1 MTAISLAVC
10 STLLFSGYAADIHA
24 ILTKGE
30 EEDLQNIPIHL
41 KDIQDVIAECKAAG
55 DDTFK
60 KFLDFNKLMLEFTE
74 KSKMTKERTKAE
86 GYRKIKAGEVELNAE
101 IEKKLVSLTNC
112 IEVLFSLP
120 IQWMKATEFFEQVKS
135 MIDYGMEAMTEDL
148 AQRGESGLKTRQE
161 GIDLSNR
168 KTRTLSRVIISLGH
182 LKNFYLRTNP
192 NFVISRL
199 LN

>member
-24 ILTKGE
+24 IVTKGE
-30 EEDLQNIPIHL
+30 EEDLQNFPIHL

-60 KFLDFNKLMLEFTE
+60 KFLDFNKLMLEFTN
-74 KSKMTKERTKAE
+74 KCKMTKQRTEAE
-86 GYRKIKAGEVELNAE
+86 VEAGEVELNAE

-112 IEVLFSLP
+112 IEVSFSLP
-120 IQWMKATEFFEQVKS
+120 NQWMKLMDFFAQYNT
-135 MIDYGMEAMTEDL
+135 MIDYGMACSIKDL
-148 AQRGESGLKTRQE
+148 AQVGQTGLKTRQE
-161 GIDLSNR
+161 GKDLTGL
-168 KTRTLSRVIISLGH
+168 KTKKLSRVIISLGH

-192 NFVISRL
+192 IL
-199 LN
+199 LFLAC

>member
-24 ILTKGE
+24 IVTKGE
-30 EEDLQNIPIHL
+30 EEDLQNFPIHL
-41 KDIQDVIAECKAAG
+41 KDIQDVVAECKAAG
-55 DDTFK
+55 DDTIE
-60 KFLDFNKLMLEFTE
+60 KFVDFNKLMQEFMKKCQIKKQRTE
-74 KSKMTKERTKAE
+74 AE
-86 GYRKIKAGEVELNAE
+86 VEAGEVELNAE

-168 KTRTLSRVIISLGH
+168 KTKTFSRVIISLGH
-182 LKNFYLRTNP
+182 
-192 NFVISRL
+192 
-199 LN
+199 